1 MIFWKEPDKMTGK
14 FYKHCAVFVA
24 LIGLAACAEQAPI
37 LGSGGYSGGDS
48 LDDLKA
54 RVDELE
60 DQDQQLQS
68 DIDDLQLQQDQ

>member
-1 MIFWKEPDKMTGK
+1 MIFWKEPNKITGK
-14 FYKHCAVFVA
+14 FYKRWSVFVA

-48 LDDLKA
+48 LEDLKD

-60 DQDQQLQS
+60 DQNQQLQS
-68 DIDDLQLQQDQ
+68 DIDDLQTQQNQ